1 MDRIVIEGGRP
12 LRGTVRVSGSKNAAL
27 PIMAAALLTRG
38 SSLLH
43 EVPRLADVETMLA
56 ILRALGV
63 EAEWVG
69 PNSLRLTP
77 TDCDVCEPPPELV
90 RRMRGSVCTLG
101 PLLARRGAAALA
113 LPGGC
118 VLGERPIDLHLRG
131 LEALGAEFVVEKDKR
146 VLGRALRLR
155 GSRANMGGPHG
166 STVLGTANVMTAAT
180 LARGRTVIINAACE
194 PEVQDLADYLTA
206 CGARISGVGS
216 PVIAVEG
223 VRELR
228 GAEHTL
234 IPDRI
239 EAGTYLTAVAAAG
252 GEVRLAGA
260 RPEHMTAVLQLLQ
273 RIGVRLDWR
282 DGALRGRR
290 PGRLHAAHLTAQPYP
305 GFPTDMQPQLASLL
319 CLANGTSSI
328 TDHVYP
334 ARFTHMEDL
343 RGMGAHVAAT
353 PHGLAIAGV
362 PRLYGTTV
370 RAADLRAG
378 AALAVAALAAEG
390 TTTLA
395 GIEQID
401 RGYQDMVP
409 KLRALGA
416 EARREQVEQD
426 GAEMRRSA

>member
-1 MDRIVIEGGRP
+1 MERIVIEGGRP

-56 ILRALGV
+56 ILGALGV
-63 EAEWVG
+63 ETEWVG

-77 TDCDVCEPPPELV
+77 CDCNACEPPPDLV

-101 PLLARRGAAALA
+101 PLLTRRGAATLA

-118 VLGERPIDLHLRG
+118 VLGDRPIDLHLRG

-146 VLGRALRLR
+146 VIGRAVSLR
-155 GSRANMGGPHG
+155 GARANMGGPHG

-180 LARGRTVIINAACE
+180 LAEGRTVIINAACE

-239 EAGTYLTAVAAAG
+239 EAGTFLTAVAMAG

-282 DGALRGRR
+282 GGSLRARR
-290 PGRLHAAHLTAQPYP
+290 PGRLHATHLTAQPYP

-319 CLANGTSSI
+319 CLADGTSSI

-334 ARFTHMEDL
+334 ERFTHMEDL
-343 RGMGAHVAAT
+343 RGMGARVAPT
-353 PHGLAIAGV
+353 PHGLAIEGV
-362 PRLYGTTV
+362 RRLYGAEV

-390 TTTLA
+390 TTALT
-395 GIEQID
+395 GVEQID
-401 RGYQDMVP
+401 RGYQDLVP

-416 EARREQVEQD
+416 EARREQAK
-426 GAEMRRSA
+426 GEMRRSA